1 MSGSKRKYIK
11 KSTDLADV
19 FDWLPQLPEEF
30 RYIQTA
36 QLVNKERPYLVAGWT
51 IYYRSKDLDVEIP
64 HHSSLFT
71 TWGITS
77 YDLISALLKAA
88 WRLSE
93 FWFRYEIEDHIRLA
107 EAMARLYAEDK
118 GFRSRREEILTA
130 LNSTE
135 PEELLCG
142 KGKGEE
148 KP

>member
-1 MSGSKRKYIK
+1 MSGPKRKYIK

-51 IYYRSKDLDVEIP
+51 IYYRSRALDVEIP

-93 FWFRYEIEDHIRLA
+93 FWFRYELEDHFRLA

-118 GFRSRREEILTA
+118 GFRSRREEILVA
-130 LNSTE
+130 LGQTE

-142 KGKGEE
+142 RPNDKEMS
-148 KP
+148 